1 MAIKTQTYGN
11 TKNILLDPNGAYV
24 IEVQVTNP
32 SGLKAGAVLGGATS
46 ALQERTAILAVVSDN
61 TAQGILL
68 NDLEAGDTNGVMV
81 VRGVIDSSKIE
92 NFATNVPTAS
102 QNAMKHIIFRNGEYN

>member
-32 SGLKAGAVLGGATS
+32 SGLKAGAVLGGATN
-46 ALQERTAILAVVSDN
+46 ALQDRTAVLSVVNDN

-81 VRGVIDSSKIE
+81 VRGVIDSSKIT
-92 NFATNVPTAS
+92 NFSTNVSTAS
-102 QNAMKHIIFRNGEYN
+102 QTAMKHIIFRNGEYL

>member
-32 SGLKAGAVLGGATS
+32 SGLKAGAVLGGATK
-46 ALQERTAILAVVSDN
+46 ALQDRNAVLSVVNDN

-81 VRGVIDSSKIE
+81 VRGVIDSSKIAD
-92 NFATNVPTAS
+92 FATKVPTAS
-102 QNAMKHIIFRNGEYN
+102 QGAMPHIIFRNGEYN

>member
-46 ALQERTAILAVVSDN
+46 ALQERNATLAVVTDA

-81 VRGVIDSSKIE
+81 VRGVIDSSKIAD
-92 NFATNVPTAS
+92 FATKVPATA
-102 QNAMKHIIFRNGEYN
+102 QKAMPHIIFRNGEYN